1 MVLNNINSYKVYY
14 RNIKYPRVEFK
25 TGSLVLILPLNQDP
39 EAVFE
44 RHKEWILKK
53 SLFIEECLNNIKDIE
68 LVKRTEKEFRKY
80 IFSLVKKINNELKV
94 SISNISFRKMKT
106 KWASISSSNNLT
118 VNKLVR
124 YLPEH
129 LIEYIIYHELT
140 HLIEKRHNEK
150 FWKIIYN
157 KFENFKYLEKELFSY
172 WFLVSKYILKM
183 KL

>member
-25 TGSLVLILPLNQDP
+25 TGSLVLILPLNQHP

-53 SLFIEECLNNIKDIE
+53 SLFIKECLSEIKDKKLIDRSE
-68 LVKRTEKEFRKY
+68 EEFRELIY
-80 IFSLVKKINNELKV
+80 SLVDKNTHELLINLNKIN
-94 SISNISFRKMKT
+94 FRKMKT
-106 KWASISSSNNLT
+106 KWASISPLKSLT
-118 VNKLVR
+118 VNTMSK
-124 YLPEH
+124 YLPEY
-129 LIEYIIYHELT
+129 LIGYIIYHELV

-150 FWKIIYN
+150 FWKIISG

-172 WFLVSKYILKM
+172 WFLISRYF
-183 KL
+183 